1 MIGILWNQPQTD
13 ILVRNFDLRKLSTFV
28 AGVVQDN
35 ALPVTTSNAH
45 GRPCGIVSILIKSE
59 ATVVAPSV

>member
-1 MIGILWNQPQTD
+1 MIGMLWNQPQTD

-35 ALPVTTSNAH
+35 ALPVTTNKASKALH
-45 GRPCGIVSILIKSE
+45 MDDH
-59 ATVVAPSV
+59 VV